1 MNKFKAGD
9 LVRHIEESNAWL
21 WKVIAIV
28 PGWSRADVN
37 GLDCVLAHDVPK
49 THYKKGYKSMLHPDF
64 VNLVSPGAKKRTKQT
79 RVDKLYLASAK
90 DGATHKGLVN
100 VINNRGAKS
109 FGLTPTQAVSRY
121 EDNHGGKILPNED
134 IVVWK
139 LTPYKVR
146 KQPNGKFRL
155 DREVK

>member
-1 MNKFKAGD
+1 MNKFKVGD
-9 LVRHIEESNAWL
+9 FASS
-21 WKVIAIV
+21 
-28 PGWSRADVN
+28 PS
-37 GLDCVLAHDVPK
+37 K
-49 THYKKGYKSMLHPDF
+49 T
-64 VNLVSPGAKKRTKQT
+64 KRTKQT
-79 RVDKLYLASAK
+79 RVDKLYLASVK

-139 LTPYKVR
+139 LTPYRVR